1 MPETADLSPA
11 ADLEAMDALANRYGE
26 AWNGQDLDAILAM
39 HAEDGVFHLHA
50 GAEPVRGLDAI
61 RATFGAFLEQWPD
74 IHFEQVSLETAE
86 AGWVFQSTMSGT
98 LASPL
103 ELEGEVVGRPGAKIA
118 VDAVDVIAVEDGL
131 VTAKHTYLDTVTLLG
146 QLAESS

>member
-1 MPETADLSPA
+1 MPETADPA
-11 ADLEAMDALANRYGE
+11 AELEAMDALANRYGA

-74 IHFEQVSLETAE
+74 IHFEQLSLATAE
-86 AGWVFQSTMSGT
+86 AGWVFRSTMSGT